1 MIPRRSFGLFILAM
15 LQTLFW
21 IPYLFNVPWTLPEA
35 TMIGRH
41 WLLSDFH
48 FDLGTATDF
57 VPAVAMVLAG
67 TCAMNVGLRR
77 DLSRSAILWA
87 ICADAV
93 ALFVLTGMIAV
104 GILTGV
110 AQWTGSGWWL
120 VLTLLLWFAPPI
132 LSIALMKR
140 RTKLL
145 EHAT

>member
-1 MIPRRSFGLFILAM
+1 MITRRSFGLFVLAL
-15 LQTLFW
+15 LQTVFW
-21 IPYLFNVPWTLPEA
+21 IPYLFEVPWTLPEA

-41 WLLSDFH
+41 WLWSDVH

-67 TCAMNVGLRR
+67 ACAMTVGLRR
-77 DLSRSAILWA
+77 HLSSSAILWA
-87 ICADAV
+87 IRADAG

-120 VLTLLLWFAPPI
+120 LLTLLLWFAPPI
-132 LSIALMKR
+132 ASIALMKR
-140 RTKLL
+140 RRRLL
-145 EHAT
+145 EYAA